1 MLAKMWKKV
10 LLAVVIL
17 ACLFNV
23 VTKLVKKPSLEQELR
38 SSAQYMQEQ
47 QEENAKQLA
56 KYLKNK
62 LNYDKISNSMF
73 NETIKRGEYKMKEG
87 LHPEY
92 QEATITCAC
101 GNVMKT
107 NSTKKDMKVD
117 ICSYCHPFWTGNIKR
132 ETTGGRADKFKKKY
146 GIA

>member
-117 ICSYCHPFWTGNIKR
+117 ICSNCHPFWTGNIKR

>member
-47 QEENAKQLA
+47 PEENAKQLA

-117 ICSYCHPFWTGNIKR
+117 ICSNCHPFWTGNIKR

>member
-117 ICSYCHPFWTGNIKR
+117 ICSNCHPFWTGNIKR

-146 GIA
+146 GIQ

>member
-1 MLAKMWKKV
+1 MLAKLWKKV

-117 ICSYCHPFWTGNIKR
+117 ICSNCHPFWTGNIKR

>member
-17 ACLFNV
+17 ACVFNV

-117 ICSYCHPFWTGNIKR
+117 ICSNCHPFWTGNIKR